1 MARPR
6 KVENLDCDAPFALAA
21 AQAVEVRAAE
31 VLEHS
36 RGVLDTRDIERVH
49 AMRVATRRLRAA
61 LEIFKPCFPRSS
73 YKAVLKEV
81 KALADALGERRD
93 SDVAIEMLEVVGRDV
108 GAQEARGI
116 DILVEVLREEQWE
129 ANDEL
134 EPFVEH
140 GRLAALAAR
149 LEDLAAAARGS
160 RKAGPEV
167 PA

>member
-6 KVENLDCDAPFALAA
+6 KVEHLDCDAPFALAA

-36 RGVLDTRDIERVH
+36 ARVLDTRDIERVH

-61 LEIFKPCFPRSS
+61 LEIFRPCFPRSS

-134 EPFVEH
+134 EPFVEQ

-149 LEDLAAAARGS
+149 LDDLAAAARGS